1 MIRDM
6 EKDKNLIELCLKE
19 ALLMQGHLNA
29 LQDEKKAII
38 EKVEKAKKWIAKQ
51 PDYQKFL
58 QHLQNILHQK
68 NIGAF
73 SELLSFF
80 VRDVLQKDKEI
91 FLELYTFRNL
101 PALRI
106 EAQNPNIKD
115 GKGRPFR
122 ESIYEGN
129 GGSIANIVSTGIRL
143 IALSRLNHRK
153 FIILDEPD
161 CWLAPHHVPIFARII
176 GEISEK
182 LDIQTV
188 IISHHHWHYFK
199 DYGRV
204 IELKSD
210 GVHLTTEVLHDT
222 PFDNISRNVI
232 NKVIMRRFMSHYDTQ
247 FDLHPH
253 LTCIVGENDIGK
265 SVLATALKS
274 VAYGDSSD
282 SYIMHNEGE
291 AQVLIELSTGIQ
303 ILWQRV
309 RETTQDF
316 PQKVKFSLYQN
327 GTPVGPGEYNSSETP
342 AFISKE
348 LNILTTEDIDV
359 HIGNQ
364 KDPVFLLSNQVK
376 PQERA
381 KILSLGKE
389 SLIIQKMMENIK
401 QKAKDYNKEIN
412 TGEARFT
419 NIEKQIQILANIK
432 ELVDM
437 AENLK
442 TDHYFLEKQVQ
453 STEELQALLNEI
465 TLYEPVAKAALIAPV
480 SIREPVIQNVAL
492 IEEMIQNIAYYRQI
506 SSQEKLSYQ
515 IESIALFD
523 DDSLNQAIK
532 QLHRFTQYSQLQQ
545 FNVDIS
551 PIELRQV
558 HALEDAIMLMQ
569 KVAYAE
575 KLEKIDIAVNKPEIL
590 DIQTLNT
597 IINDMDKCAV
607 LGQMPLLETGVVKP
621 ELSSNQNDLL
631 SLIANMESVTHSM
644 NELAVKEANVNQ
656 WKVIIEKE
664 MEDYLSQVGH
674 ICPTC
679 HQHIDKE
686 HLLGEKH
693 A

>member
-1 MIRDM
+1 MMNRDM

-58 QHLQNILHQK
+58 QHLQTILHQK

-115 GKGRPFR
+115 SKGRPFR
-122 ESIYEGN
+122 ENIYEGN

-182 LDIQTV
+182 LDIQTI
-188 IISHHHWHYFK
+188 IISHHHWNYFK

-204 IELKSD
+204 IQLKSD
-210 GVHLTTEVLHDT
+210 GVHLTTEILHDT
-222 PFDNISRNVI
+222 PFEPSSSNVI
-232 NKVIMRRFMSHYDTQ
+232 NRVIMRRFMSHYDTQ
-247 FDLHPH
+247 FNLHPH

-265 SVLATALKS
+265 SVLATAIKS

-291 AQVLIELSTGIQ
+291 AQVLIELSTGMQ

-389 SLIIQKMMENIK
+389 SLIIQKMMETIK
-401 QKAKDYNKEIN
+401 QKAKDYNKDIN
-412 TGEARFT
+412 TGEGRFT
-419 NIEKQIQILANIK
+419 NIEKQIQILSNIQD
-432 ELVDM
+432 LVNQ

-442 TDHYFLEKQVQ
+442 TDHYFLEKQIQ
-453 STEELQALLNEI
+453 STSELESLLNEI
-465 TLYEPVAKAALIAPV
+465 ALYEPVAKATLITPV
-480 SIREPVIQNVAL
+480 SISDPIIHDISL
-492 IEEMIQNIAYYRQI
+492 IDEIIKNIAYYKHI
-506 SSQEKLSYQ
+506 ASQDKLSYQ
-515 IESIALFD
+515 IDTVELSD
-523 DDSLNQAIK
+523 DDSLNQTIK
-532 QLHRFTQYSQLQQ
+532 QLHRFTQYNELSQ
-545 FNVDIS
+545 FDTNIHSV
-551 PIELRQV
+551 ELHQV
-558 HALEDAIMLMQ
+558 HVLEDAIMLMQ
-569 KVAYAE
+569 KTVYAE
-575 KLEKIDIAVNKPEIL
+575 KLDKIDTTFNKPEIV
-590 DIQTLNT
+590 DVQTLDKL
-597 IINDMDKCAV
+597 IHDMDSDAV
-607 LGQMPLLETGVVKP
+607 LGQMPVIDTGIQQPVLESG
-621 ELSSNQNDLL
+621 NDIEI
-631 SLIANMESVTHSM
+631 LIASIEEMNRNMKEF
-644 NELAVKEANVNQ
+644 EVKEANVNQ
-656 WKVIIEKE
+656 WKMIVEKE
-664 MEDYLSQVGH
+664 MEDYLNQVGH

-679 HQHIDKE
+679 HQHIDKAHLTGGE
-686 HLLGEKH
+686 H